1 MATDAGKQDA
11 AGCAALASEHGRRMR
26 YSLFL
31 ALGLYLPL
39 LGVFLWRMP
48 TLAFTP
54 AGNPSTVSLSFAQ
67 IVAAAG
73 GLSEAPMPP
82 QQEAG
87 AAVKE
92 QPVQSH
98 AEPEVQPEL
107 TPEPEVR
114 PELTPEP
121 VRAPAEQAKSAV
133 KKLEPKK
140 AQEPRRKA
148 PRAQTAQKSP
158 AAEVVRKTDEGV
170 PGAAG
175 AKELSE
181 SANKSPD
188 GASVAASATRG
199 EAGVAT
205 LIYGETDDPFLARVR
220 RSVEANVE
228 YPRKARMMRL
238 QGRSVVQFVVAADG
252 KLRDVKV
259 YASSGH
265 EILDAA
271 VVKAVRR
278 AQSEWGMPER
288 VVRLRFPIEFKLR
301 G

>member
-1 MATDAGKQDA
+1 MATDAGKQGA

-26 YSLFL
+26 FSLLL

-87 AAVKE
+87 AAVKQ

-107 TPEPEVR
+107 TPEP
-114 PELTPEP
+114 
-121 VRAPAEQAKSAV
+121 VRAPAEQAKPAV

-140 AQEPRRKA
+140 AQELRRKA

-158 AAEVVRKTDEGV
+158 AAEVVRK
-170 PGAAG
+170 
-175 AKELSE
+175 LS
-181 SANKSPD
+181 
-188 GASVAASATRG
+188 
-199 EAGVAT
+199 
-205 LIYGETDDPFLARVR
+205 LI
-220 RSVEANVE
+220 
-228 YPRKARMMRL
+228 
-238 QGRSVVQFVVAADG
+238 
-252 KLRDVKV
+252 
-259 YASSGH
+259 H
-265 EILDAA
+265 I
-271 VVKAVRR
+271 
-278 AQSEWGMPER
+278 
-288 VVRLRFPIEFKLR
+288 
-301 G
+301 